1 MGGGFWTGACLLATY
16 DRELWEGLRT
26 KYGRSCGEY
35 VLSEGIQGEDVVEE
49 VVHSEGSV
57 WGEGLVME

>member
-1 MGGGFWTGACLLATY
+1 MGGGFWKGACLLATY
-16 DRELWEGLRT
+16 DRGLWVHLRT
-26 KYGRSCGEY
+26 KDGRSCGLY